1 MTCEEL
7 IAPLTA
13 VLFAAGEPQ
22 TPEKLCGIFDCG
34 QDVLEAALSRLERRL
49 AGEDSGIILQ
59 SLAGGY
65 RLATKQEYY
74 PYIEKLH
81 QLRPK
86 KLSAPLMETLAII
99 AFRQPVTRQEI
110 EAIRGVSADSAVSR
124 LLEMELI
131 KEAGRKDVLGRP
143 ILFRTTENFLAS
155 FGLDDLSGLP
165 ELPAPDMPEQGEDFV
180 QLSLLSDDA
189 NNQK

>member
-1 MTCEEL
+1 MTCDEL

-22 TPEKLCGIFDCG
+22 TAENLCGIFACG
-34 QDVLEAALSRLERRL
+34 QDVMEAALSRLERKL
-49 AGEDSGIILQ
+49 AEEDSGIILQ

-74 PYIEKLH
+74 PYIEKLNK
-81 QLRPK
+81 LRPK
-86 KLSAPLMETLAII
+86 KLSASLMETLAII

-110 EAIRGVSADSAVSR
+110 EAIRGVSADNAVSR

-131 KEAGRKDVLGRP
+131 KEAGRKDVIGRP

-165 ELPAPDMPEQGEDFV
+165 ELPPPEIPEPGENFV
-180 QLSLLSDDA
+180 QLSLLNEDG
-189 NNQK
+189 NNQA

>member
-22 TPEKLCGIFDCG
+22 TVERLTEIFDCG
-34 QDVLEAALSRLERRL
+34 QDMMKAALIRLERKL
-49 AGEDSGIILQ
+49 ESEDSGLVLQ

-65 RLATKQEYY
+65 RLATRQEYY
-74 PYIEKLH
+74 HYVEKLN
-81 QLRPK
+81 QLKPK
-86 KLSAPLMETLAII
+86 KLSAALMETLAII

-110 EAIRGVSADSAVSR
+110 EAIRGVSADNAVGR

-131 KEAGRKDVLGRP
+131 KEAGRKDVIGHP
-143 ILFRTTENFLAS
+143 ILFRTTENFLTT
-155 FGLDDLSGLP
+155 FGLEDLSCLP
-165 ELPAPDMPEQGEDFV
+165 ELPELQLPPEQGEDFV
-180 QLSLLSDDA
+180 QLSLLNEEV
-189 NNQK
+189 NN

>member
-22 TPEKLCGIFDCG
+22 SVERLTEIFDCG
-34 QDVLEAALSRLERRL
+34 QDVVEAALARLEQKL
-49 AGEDSGIILQ
+49 QSDDCGIILQ
-59 SLAGGY
+59 PLAGGY
-65 RLATKQEYY
+65 RLATRQEYY
-74 PYIEKLH
+74 SYVERLN
-81 QLRPK
+81 QLKPR
-86 KLSAPLMETLAII
+86 KLSAALMETLAII

-110 EAIRGVSADSAVSR
+110 EAIRGVSADNAVSR

-131 KEAGRKDVLGRP
+131 KEAGRKDVIGHP
-143 ILFRTTENFLAS
+143 ILFRTTDNFLAS

-165 ELPAPDMPEQGEDFV
+165 ELPALQMPEQGEDFV
-180 QLSLLSDDA
+180 QLSLLNEEQS
-189 NNQK
+189 K

>member
-1 MTCEEL
+1 MTCDEL

-22 TPEKLCGIFDCG
+22 TIEKLREIFACS
-34 QDVLEAALSRLERRL
+34 QDVLEAALGRLEQKL
-49 AGEDSGIILQ
+49 AGEDSGIVLQ

-65 RLATKQEYY
+65 RLATKPEYY
-74 PYIEKLH
+74 PYIEKLNE
-81 QLRPK
+81 LKPR
-86 KLSAPLMETLAII
+86 KLSAALMETLAII

-131 KEAGRKDVLGRP
+131 KEAGRKDVIGRP

-155 FGLDDLSGLP
+155 FGLEDLSGLP
-165 ELPAPDMPEQGEDFV
+165 ELPAPPETEPGEDFV
-180 QLSLLSDDA
+180 QLSLLGDEP
-189 NNQK
+189 NKE